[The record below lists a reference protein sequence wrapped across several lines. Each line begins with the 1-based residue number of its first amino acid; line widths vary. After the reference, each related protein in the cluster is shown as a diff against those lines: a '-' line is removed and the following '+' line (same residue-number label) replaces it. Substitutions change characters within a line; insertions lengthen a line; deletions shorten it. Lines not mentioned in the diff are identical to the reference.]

1 MTKMDDNLIT
11 VAIVEDDAQVRH
23 SLAGILKRSP
33 GVACVGEYGNAEE
46 AVREIPQVQPK
57 VVLMDINLPGMDGVH
72 CVRRLSE
79 LAPKTQVIMLTVFDD
94 TDTIFNSLAAGAS
107 GYLLKPIS
115 AAQLLSAVK
124 DVYAGGAP
132 MTSDIARK
140 VVQAFK
146 QPAPATGETE
156 NLSSREQEVLDFLAQ
171 GYLYKEI
178 AEQLNIAYGTV
189 HTYIER
195 IYKKLHVRS
204 RSQAVA
210 KYFDVRGGTSGL
222 SAELPTGANAGTVY
236 PSVNPKSVKTLP
248 T

>member
-1 MTKMDDNLIT
+1 MSKIDDDMIT
-11 VAIVEDDAQVRH
+11 VAVVEDDAQVRR
-23 SLAGILKRSP
+23 SLAGILKRGP
-33 GVACVGEYGNAEE
+33 GVICVGEYGNAEE
-46 AVREIPQVQPK
+46 ALREIPQVQPK
-57 VVLMDINLPGMDGVH
+57 VVLMDINLPGMDGVL

-79 LAPKTQVIMLTVFDD
+79 LAPKTQVLMLTVFDN

-115 AAQLLSAVK
+115 AAQLLSAVR

-146 QPAPATGETE
+146 QPAPASAETE
-156 NLSSREQEVLDFLAQ
+156 NLSPREQEVLDFLAK

-178 AEQLNIAYGTV
+178 AEQLNISYGTV

-195 IYKKLHVRS
+195 IFKKLHVRS
-204 RSQAVA
+204 RAQAVA
-210 KYFDVRGGTSGL
+210 KYLR
-222 SAELPTGANAGTVY
+222 A
-236 PSVNPKSVKTLP
+236 
-248 T
+248 